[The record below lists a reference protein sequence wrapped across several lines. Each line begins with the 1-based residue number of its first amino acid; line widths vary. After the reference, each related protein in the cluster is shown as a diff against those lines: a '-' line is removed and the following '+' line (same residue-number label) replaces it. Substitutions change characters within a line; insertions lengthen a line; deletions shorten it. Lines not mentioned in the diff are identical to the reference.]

1 MIYDLLAIASYVL
14 MALGLYTVA
23 KRRGI
28 HKAWLAWIPVANV
41 WLLGCI
47 SDQYRQ
53 VAKGQVKNR
62 RKLLLTLQIVV
73 VVLAILVSILA
84 VSWVTGLVLS
94 SDVPQQ
100 VYDALLD
107 MSTMNKL
114 EMMERVEGLVDDLF
128 DSSASDVIEYMERSV
143 GLLFA
148 LAGLAL
154 TMAGLAIWLSVVQ
167 YMAIYDLFAA
177 AEPKNATI
185 YFVLGLILSLL
196 GFGIA
201 MSLLVFICKDKDL
214 GMPSRGTVYRG
225 PEF

>member
-1 MIYDLLAIASYVL
+1 MVYDLLAIASYVL

-41 WLLGCI
+41 WLLGCV

-62 RKLLLTLQIVV
+62 RKLLLTLEIVV
-73 VVLAILVSILA
+73 VVLAVLVSILA
-84 VSWVTGLVLS
+84 VGWATGLVLS
-94 SDVPQQ
+94 SDVPEQI
-100 VYDALLD
+100 YDAMMD
-107 MSTMNKL
+107 MSTMSKF
-114 EMMERVEGLVDDLF
+114 ETMEHVEGLVEDIF
-128 DSSASDVIEYMERSV
+128 NSGASDVIEYMERSV

-177 AEPKNATI
+177 AEPKNATV

-196 GFGIA
+196 GFGVA
-201 MSLLVFICKDKDL
+201 MSLLVYLCRD
-214 GMPSRGTVYRG
+214 
-225 PEF
+225 